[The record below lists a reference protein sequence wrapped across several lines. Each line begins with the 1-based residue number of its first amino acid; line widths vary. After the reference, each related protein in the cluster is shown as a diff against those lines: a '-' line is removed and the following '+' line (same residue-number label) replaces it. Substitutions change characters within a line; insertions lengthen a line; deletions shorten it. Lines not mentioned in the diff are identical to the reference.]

1 MEEANEQYL
10 SSSTTVNS
18 YILFPKMAITSSSQ
32 PRRRHQNTGSGTT
45 SKSRR
50 TQQSKN
56 NDNAI
61 SATHQAQSITTS
73 LLRTKNMMEQELNR
87 VSTLNNTITDD
98 GALLQTARDEHTD
111 MGGTMK
117 GARGVM
123 KRLGRQDVR
132 DAIILRCSIIFYWL
146 VVMYVLWSRIKIPFL
161 P

>member
-1 MEEANEQYL
+1 M
-10 SSSTTVNS
+10 
-18 YILFPKMAITSSSQ
+18 TSSSQ

-50 TQQSKN
+50 STQQSKNKHKN

-98 GALLQTARDEHTD
+98 GAMLQTARDEHTD

-117 GARGVM
+117 GARGLM

>member
-1 MEEANEQYL
+1 M
-10 SSSTTVNS
+10 
-18 YILFPKMAITSSSQ
+18 TSSSQ
-32 PRRRHQNTGSGTT
+32 PRRRHQNTGGGTI

-50 TQQSKN
+50 TQQSKNKHKN

-117 GARGVM
+117 GARGLM